1 MRFRIR
7 YLLVFIITFT
17 MLVAGC
23 ASSVPTSQVQDP
35 NNSKVTQQGQ
45 PVPTTQPDTNVTAR
59 ADILKMTVYRA
70 TNDAMYLVPEIHEVA
85 RGEFT
90 AKTAIE
96 LMLTTPKSKEVLS
109 PVPAGTKLKK
119 LTIKDHIAYVDF
131 NDRIAKNNG
140 GGSTSERLL
149 VGAIVNTL
157 TEFPEIEKVQILV
170 EGKNI
175 ETLSGHMDISE
186 PLSRSPEIIKK
197 Q

>member
-1 MRFRIR
+1 MRFHVRC
-7 YLLVFIITFT
+7 LLVFIITVT

-23 ASSVPTSQVQDP
+23 ASSAPTSQVQDP
-35 NNSKVTQQGQ
+35 DNSKVTQGQ
-45 PVPTTQPDTNVTAR
+45 PVTAAQPGTNATAR

-70 TNDAMYLVPEIHEVA
+70 TNDAMYLVPEVHEVA

-96 LMLTTPKSKEVLS
+96 LMLTAPKSKEVFS

-170 EGKNI
+170 DGKNI

-197 Q
+197 